1 MGRTLLNSNTS
12 FDRDTVQLL
21 CRAFDEAWQD
31 IAGNY
36 GNMAVEDRR
45 TRLAAI
51 ILQLVS
57 NGERNVADIK
67 ETALEIL
74 RLKER
79 PATLNGSQLRE

>member
-1 MGRTLLNSNTS
+1 
-12 FDRDTVQLL
+12 
-21 CRAFDEAWQD
+21 
-31 IAGNY
+31 
-36 GNMAVEDRR
+36 MAVEDRR

-51 ILQLVS
+51 ILQLAS
-57 NGERNVADIK
+57 KGERKVAEIK